1 MAVEAQQVPEQSPQA
16 QFADVAPVSLV
27 AASSASAFVSRVLSL
42 QATAGNRATIEAIT
56 RLRTGE
62 RSIARA
68 PGKQPKG
75 EPVVISAD
83 SFDGAASAFHRIL
96 AANQKREPARLI
108 VANGARIHVYDE
120 KGDPVGPKKGFRLT
134 REVGLTAGVFVESR
148 DRRLHVMIQQP
159 DGQVVFGGALKADV
173 DFAKDVDDREGFAK
187 TVGAADMRYYVFPT
201 ARLPT
206 EVKPP
211 DPQDLPEFMQFEAKN
226 AANLKAWDAT
236 VSPLTP
242 QIATVGSKGS
252 YRCDVN
258 KNVGQGLLDRT
269 TNLMEPTSFRW
280 EVLKLDQSLKVTDKS
295 HATRWKGLKA
305 NFAQREKHLQE
316 DRDTWL
322 GDHRDRQGSLEK
334 AARRVAADQITDA
347 RLVLAMSGEV
357 AMTFVHALVGDTK
370 TPNVV
375 DYIDVPWTE
384 PGDFFVRCLATPMNQ
399 ENQKNKR
406 ATSVAG
412 LMVSVFDPT
421 ELAGSSL
428 PSPADE
434 KADAEENVKQL
445 EAKRS
450 GLDDPAIT
458 KDMSAAE
465 IEARRELLAIDIAF
479 EQAKGKAAGN
489 TEQTKAAELA
499 HVQAQIDYM
508 TGASFPKDAKLKA
521 QAAKL
526 LPGLKEKA
534 AELKTTLE
542 KAKTRFG
549 SDMTPAGMMAAVLI
563 DEDTAERKDLT
574 FALAERTYVN
584 ADELEVQIV
593 DVTQATGRRFNGR
606 GAGRTTGRAEA
617 WEAALLDLR
626 SNLGRGRGFLAY
638 RPPALYQGL
647 KADVPNPMQLRVAAL
662 DQLHET
668 VDDAANAASLV
679 AVVAAPFTGGASLG
693 AFAIIGPIQ
702 AASSAYRILDR
713 ALYDDLQWDEGAVMD
728 LVNIATLGLGKVGQ
742 IKAAGR
748 GLQIVAS
755 GSNIAVKVFDK
766 GQLLWMTMQTFQALT
781 ESVPGEDE
789 RTGRR
794 RRLLKLLEFAQAA
807 SIPVAES
814 LWPAGTHGKPAAPD
828 PDPHAP
834 AGPHDPAA
842 KPGKPTDPHTGPHD
856 PAAKPGKPT
865 DPHTGPHDPAAK
877 PGKPTDPH
885 TGPQRAEE
893 GGGAGRTPA
902 PARLAREVPKSLGV
916 DVHIDPKLKGTAT
929 VRVEYEQNPL
939 TREITE
945 VRMVCG
951 DHASPADIRAHVA
964 TARAMLRYKG
974 LSGKVRLLLHD
985 LGKLVGSKAPPPGS
999 RAWEAQL
1006 ELNKLP
1012 AIILEKARQ
1021 LQDAPPERRDQLIAD
1036 LNALESQVAEHAKA
1050 VELLGSE
1057 PGKGYVAAETP
1068 VRGPAEAKS
1077 RGFPDAEPGY
1087 YWRFRYNKLEYVAKG
1102 ANPPRQYNEQTK
1114 QFEPA
1119 KKAPP
1124 DVPFAP
1130 ETTKGQAYD
1139 ALGGYDRATDFGE
1152 YCHVLVDV
1160 MGIATHQE
1168 LIDLMQAPANRMP
1181 RTVRGNLK
1189 DLFGGR
1195 IQAYLRDPVRLRESE
1210 VYKTVLAA
1218 TNSPDRALKAASH
1231 GEMVRITRQ
1240 LESQDR
1246 GPVAERWYLETH
1258 APDATPQVGVTKDKF
1273 PQLTETRRIDMMEG
1287 NKVREIKNVSGALDA
1302 KNRTQIQDFIALI
1315 GAEVPLRSGETRK
1328 VESLEVSFVDPL
1340 GVRANERYMRTTL
1353 TDNPGLKIAFEIFN
1367 SRGDSRVITKD
1378 NIHRLDQPGL
1388 SHWLGLPT
1396 KAAAP

>member
-1 MAVEAQQVPEQSPQA
+1 MC
-16 QFADVAPVSLV
+16 
-27 AASSASAFVSRVLSL
+27 LSL
-42 QATAGNRATIEAIT
+42 QATAGNRATTEAIL
-56 RLRTGE
+56 RLRSGE
-62 RSIARA
+62 RAIARA
-68 PGKQPKG
+68 PGQKPKA
-75 EPVVISAD
+75 EPVVIEAD
-83 SFDGAASAFHRIL
+83 TFDGAASAFHRFL
-96 AANQKREPARLI
+96 AANRLAGPARMII
-108 VANGARIHVYDE
+108 VNGVRIHVYDE

-134 REVGLTAGVFVESR
+134 HEVALTAGVFGEFP
-148 DRRLHVMIQQP
+148 DRRLHAVLRLP
-159 DGQVVFGGALKADV
+159 DGKLEFGGVLGASV
-173 DFAKDVDDREGFAK
+173 DFAKDVDD
-187 TVGAADMRYYVFPT
+187 GANFGKSIAGGTSYYVFPT
-201 ARLPT
+201 ARLQT
-206 EVKPP
+206 DVKPP
-211 DPQDLPEFMQFEAKN
+211 DPQDLPEFMQFEAAKP
-226 AANLKAWDAT
+226 ANLKAWDAT

-252 YRCDVN
+252 YRCDVH

-305 NFAQREKHLQE
+305 NFAQREKHLQGDKE
-316 DRDTWL
+316 TWL
-322 GDHRDRQGSLEK
+322 GDHRERQGSLEK

-347 RLVLAMSGEV
+347 RRVLAMSGEV

-370 TPNVV
+370 TPNIV
-375 DYIDVPWTE
+375 DYIDVPWSE
-384 PGDFFVRCLATPMNQ
+384 PGDYFVRCLATPMNQ
-399 ENQKNKR
+399 ESQKNKR

-412 LMVSVFDPT
+412 LMVSVFDPVD
-421 ELAGSSL
+421 LAGSSL

-434 KADAEENVKQL
+434 KTDAEENVKEL

-450 GLDDPAIT
+450 GLDDPAKT
-458 KDMSAAE
+458 KGMSAAE
-465 IEARRELLAIDIAF
+465 IQARRELLAIDLAF

-508 TGASFPKDAKLKA
+508 SGTSFPKDAKLKA
-521 QAAKL
+521 EVAKL

-534 AELKTTLE
+534 AALKTTLD
-542 KAKTRFG
+542 KAKSRFAN
-549 SDMTPAGMMAAVLI
+549 DMIPAGMMPAVLI
-563 DEDTAERKDLT
+563 DEDTAERRDLT

-593 DVTQATGRRFNGR
+593 DVTAATGRRFNGR

-626 SNLGRGRGFLAY
+626 SNLGRGRGWVAY

-647 KADVPNPMQLRVAAL
+647 KVDVPNPMQLRVAAL

-693 AFAIIGPIQ
+693 AFAVIGPIQ

-713 ALYDDLQWDEGAVMD
+713 ALYDDLHWDEGAVMD

-781 ESVPGEDE
+781 APVPGEDE
-789 RTGRR
+789 REGRR

-814 LWPAGTHGKPAAPD
+814 LFPAGTRPHGKTGAPD
-828 PDPHAP
+828 PHPRTGAD
-834 AGPHDPAA
+834 DPAA
-842 KPGKPTDPHTGPHD
+842 KPGHPADPHVVQAP
-856 PAAKPGKPT
+856 
-865 DPHTGPHDPAAK
+865 
-877 PGKPTDPH
+877 
-885 TGPQRAEE
+885 E

-945 VRMVCG
+945 VRIVCG
-951 DHASPADIRAHVA
+951 DHAGPGDIKAHVA
-964 TARAMLRYKG
+964 TARAMVRYKG
-974 LSGKVRLLLHD
+974 LSGRVRLLLHD
-985 LGKLVGSKAPPPGS
+985 LGKLVGSKTPEPGS

-1006 ELNKLP
+1006 ELKKLP

-1021 LQDAPPERRDQLIAD
+1021 LQDAPPELRDQLIAD
-1036 LNALESQVAEHAKA
+1036 LHALESQVAEHAKA
-1050 VELLGSE
+1050 VELLSSE

-1068 VRGPAEAKS
+1068 VRGPAEAQR
-1077 RGFPDAEPGY
+1077 RGFPEAEPGY
-1087 YWRFRYNKLEYVAKG
+1087 YWRFRYSKLEYVAKG

-1124 DVPFAP
+1124 EVPFAP

-1152 YCHVLVDV
+1152 YSHVLVDV

-1168 LIDLMQAPANRMP
+1168 LIELMQAPGQRMP

-1189 DLFGGR
+1189 DLLGGR

-1210 VYKTVLAA
+1210 TFKTVLAA
-1218 TNSPDRALKAASH
+1218 SGKTDLALKAASH

-1246 GPVAERWYLETH
+1246 GAVAERWYRETH
-1258 APDATPQVGVTKDKF
+1258 APDATPQVGVTQDKF
-1273 PQLTETRRIDMMEG
+1273 PQLTEARRSIDMME
-1287 NKVREIKNVSGALDA
+1287 KTSCVSS
-1302 KNRTQIQDFIALI
+1302 RTSPAASIPETAR
-1315 GAEVPLRSGETRK
+1315 RS
-1328 VESLEVSFVDPL
+1328 
-1340 GVRANERYMRTTL
+1340 RT
-1353 TDNPGLKIAFEIFN
+1353 
-1367 SRGDSRVITKD
+1367 
-1378 NIHRLDQPGL
+1378 
-1388 SHWLGLPT
+1388 
-1396 KAAAP
+1396 

>member
-16 QFADVAPVSLV
+16 QFADVAPVPLL
-27 AASSASAFVSRVLSL
+27 APSSASAFVSRVLSL
-42 QATAGNRATIEAIT
+42 QATAGNRATTEAIL
-56 RLRTGE
+56 RLRAGE
-62 RSIARA
+62 RAIARA
-68 PGKQPKG
+68 PAQKSKRKQKPPG

-83 SFDGAASAFHRIL
+83 SFDGAASAFHRLL
-96 AANQKREPARLI
+96 AANNHREPARMI
-108 VANGARIHVYDE
+108 VANGIRIHVYDE

-134 REVGLTAGVFVESR
+134 RDVGLHAGVFLEKE
-148 DRRLHVMIQQP
+148 DRRLHTMVRLP
-159 DGQVVFGGALKADV
+159 NGTVEFLGTLEVDV
-173 DFAKDVDDREGFAK
+173 DFDKDVDDHAGFGKAIA
-187 TVGAADMRYYVFPT
+187 GPQWQYYIFPT

-206 EVKPP
+206 EEKPP

-226 AANLKAWDAT
+226 PANLKAWDAT

-252 YRCDVN
+252 YRCDVH
-258 KNVGQGLLDRT
+258 KNVGRDTLDRA

-280 EVLKLDQSLKVTDKS
+280 EVLKLDQSLKVTQKS
-295 HATRWKGLKA
+295 QATRWKALKA

-347 RLVLAMSGEV
+347 RRVLAMGGEV

-375 DYIDVPWTE
+375 DYIDVPWSE

-421 ELAGSSL
+421 ELAGASL
-428 PSPADE
+428 PSPAEE
-434 KADAEENVKQL
+434 KADAEQSVKDL
-445 EAKRS
+445 ETKRS
-450 GLDDPAIT
+450 GLDNPAIT

-499 HVQAQIDYM
+499 HVQAQIDYV

-521 QAAKL
+521 EAAKL
-526 LPGLKEKA
+526 LPGLKEKVT
-534 AELKTTLE
+534 ELKTTLE

-549 SDMTPAGMMAAVLI
+549 ADMTPAGMMPAVLI
-563 DEDTAERKDLT
+563 DEDTAERRDLT
-574 FALAERTYVN
+574 FAVAERTYVN
-584 ADELEVQIV
+584 ADELEVEIV
-593 DVTQATGRRFNGR
+593 DVTKATGRRFNGR

-617 WEAALLDLR
+617 WDAALLDLR

-647 KADVPNPMQLRVAAL
+647 KIDVPNPMQLRVAAL

-693 AFAIIGPIQ
+693 AFAVIGPIQ
-702 AASSAYRILDR
+702 AASSAYRVLDR
-713 ALYDDLQWDEGAVMD
+713 ALYDDLHWDEGAVMD

-781 ESVPGEDE
+781 ASVPGEDE
-789 RTGRR
+789 REGRK

-842 KPGKPTDPHTGPHD
+842 KPAHPADPHAR
-856 PAAKPGKPT
+856 PAA
-865 DPHTGPHDPAAK
+865 DDSA
-877 PGKPTDPH
+877 
-885 TGPQRAEE
+885 
-893 GGGAGRTPA
+893 GAGRTPA
-902 PARLAREVPKSLGV
+902 PARLSREVPKSLGV
-916 DVHIDPKLKGTAT
+916 EVHIDAMLKGTAT

-951 DHASPADIRAHVA
+951 DHATPADIRAHVA

-974 LSGKVRLLLHD
+974 LSGKVWLLLHD
-985 LGKLVGSKAPPPGS
+985 LGKLVGSKAPEPGS
-999 RAWEAQL
+999 RVWEAQL
-1006 ELNKLP
+1006 ELKKLP
-1012 AIILEKARQ
+1012 PIILEKARQ
-1021 LQDAPPERRDQLIAD
+1021 LQDAPPELRDQLIAD
-1036 LNALESQVAEHAKA
+1036 INAFESQVAEHAKT
-1050 VELLGSE
+1050 VQQPGSE

-1068 VRGPAEAKS
+1068 ARGAAEAQ
-1077 RGFPDAEPGY
+1077 RLGYPPAEPGY
-1087 YWRFRYNKLEYVAKG
+1087 YWRLRYGKPEYVAK
-1102 ANPPRQYNEQTK
+1102 ANKSPMQYNEKTK
-1114 QFEPA
+1114 TFEPA

-1124 DVPFAP
+1124 ELPFPA
-1130 ETTKGQAYD
+1130 ETTKDQAYD
-1139 ALGGYDRATDFGE
+1139 LLGGYDRDTDFGT

-1160 MGIATHQE
+1160 MGLATHQG
-1168 LIDLMQAPANRMP
+1168 LIELMQAPGKRVP

-1189 DLFGGR
+1189 DLLGGR
-1195 IQAYLRDPVRLRESE
+1195 IQAYLRDRVRLEGSE
-1210 VYKTVLAA
+1210 AYKAALAA
-1218 TNSPDRALKAASH
+1218 TGSPDRALKAASH
-1231 GEMVRITRQ
+1231 GEMVRITR
-1240 LESQDR
+1240 LLDSQDR
-1246 GPVAERWYLETH
+1246 GAVAERWYRETH

-1273 PQLTETRRIDMMEG
+1273 PQLTEARRSIDMMEG
-1287 NKVREIKNVSGALDA
+1287 KKLRELKNVSGGLDKGDRA
-1302 KNRTQIQDFIALI
+1302 QIQDLIGLI
-1315 GAEVPLRSGETRK
+1315 GAEVPLRTGETRK
-1328 VESLEVSFVDPL
+1328 VESLEVSFLDPL
-1340 GVRANERYMRTTL
+1340 GVKANERFMRTTL
-1353 TDNPGLKIAFEIFN
+1353 TDNAGLKIGFEIFN
-1367 SRGDSRVITKD
+1367 IRGESRVITKD
-1378 NIHRLDQPGL
+1378 NIKLLDQPGL
-1388 SHWLGLPT
+1388 SHWLGLPA